1 MKHLFFLIVVSLCSL
16 VSNARER
23 VCFDNDWKFIL
34 GDSAQMASPEYNDS
48 HWRTLNVPHDWA
60 IEGDFHDSNPSGA
73 SGGALPGGI
82 GWYRKHFTLSS
93 LVSPQ
98 LSSRVSPQLSS
109 RAQSRDLLPHL
120 FLSFDGVYMN
130 STVYI
135 NGKKVGTRPYGY
147 SSFEYDITPYVH
159 EGENVVAVRVD
170 NSDQPNSRWY
180 SGCGI
185 YRHVWLTKTH
195 PIHIKHWGVYIHNG
209 KVEVDYINP
218 TNQKVTVKNELLDA
232 NGKVI
237 ARQSSRHSPRLS
249 SRATSRDLS
258 TSVEMTTGKDVS
270 SRHSPR
276 LSSRHSPRLSSRA
289 TSRDLLNA
297 EGKQKNRTIKLW
309 SCESPNI
316 YTVRTQLIVAGQVVD
331 EVTTTTG
338 FRDFKFDPKTGFW
351 LNGKNFK
358 LNGVCEHHDFGCLGS
373 ALNEDALHRKLTKLK
388 AMGVNAIRCSHN
400 PPAPEL
406 LNMCDTMGIIVMDE
420 SFDMWRR
427 RKTQNDYARFF
438 DEWHE
443 RDLTDLVLRDR
454 NHPSVLMWSI
464 GNEVLEQW
472 SDAKADTLT
481 LEQANLILN
490 AGHDASTLAK
500 EGELSVNSL
509 LTRHLAEIIKRY
521 DTTRPITAGCNEVNP
536 NNHLFKSGA
545 IDIIGFNY
553 HHQMVKDFPKNF
565 PDKPMIFSESVS
577 ALQTRGFY
585 MMPSDSIY
593 RAPKQWWLPYTDPTF
608 MCSAYDNMSASWG
621 STHEETWDVV
631 KNTPYVGGQFIWT
644 GFDYIGEPTP
654 YGFPARSSYFGVI
667 DLAGFPKDSY
677 YMYQSEWTDK
687 PMLHLFPHW
696 NWRPGQ
702 TIDLWAYYNQ
712 ADEVELFIN
721 GQSQGIKSKLPSRA
735 TPGDLSTSC
744 VLSVASDQRS
754 SAVEMTVGKDV
765 SSRAQSRDLC
775 TKYHAAWRVPFAPGE
790 ITAVSRKNG
799 KTVCTQTIKTA
810 GPPHHLRLSIDYQGK
825 TTTFITVEVVDKDG
839 NLCPWAENQIEF
851 STTGGAKILG
861 TDNGCQT
868 SMERFQAPRRKAFFG
883 KCLVVVQHPMT
894 SGAPSM
900 SSRPSPLMSSRPSP
914 LMSSRP
920 SPLMSSRATSRDLT
934 NSPTLT
940 AQSIDLLPSSI
951 QF

>member
-1 MKHLFFLIVVSLCSL
+1 M
-16 VSNARER
+16 
-23 VCFDNDWKFIL
+23 L
-34 GDSAQMASPEYNDS
+34 GDSVQMASVEYNDA
-48 HWRTLNVPHDWA
+48 HWRTLDVPHDWA
-60 IEGDFHDSNPSGA
+60 IEGDFRADNPSGA

-82 GWYRKHFTLSS
+82 GWYRKYFS
-93 LVSPQ
+93 LPAGSEKY
-98 LSSRVSPQLSS
+98 
-109 RAQSRDLLPHL
+109 
-120 FLSFDGVYMN
+120 FLEFDGVYMN

-135 NGKKVGTRPYGY
+135 NGQKVGSRPYGY

-185 YRHVWLTKTH
+185 YRHVWLTKTN
-195 PIHIKHWGVYIHNG
+195 PIHIKRWGVHIHNG
-209 KVEVDYINP
+209 KVDVDYVNP
-218 TNQKVTVKNELLDA
+218 TNQKVKVKNIWLDA
-232 NGKVI
+232 NGKTI
-237 ARQSSRHSPRLS
+237 TPPLS
-249 SRATSRDLS
+249 SRA
-258 TSVEMTTGKDVS
+258 KW
-270 SRHSPR
+270 SPET
-276 LSSRHSPRLSSRA
+276 PYV
-289 TSRDLLNA
+289 
-297 EGKQKNRTIKLW
+297 
-309 SCESPNI
+309 
-316 YTVRTQLIVAGQVVD
+316 YTVRTQLIVKGKVVD
-331 EVTTTTG
+331 EVETTTG

-351 LNGKNFK
+351 LNGKNIK
-358 LNGVCEHHDFGCLGS
+358 LNGVCEHHDFGCLGA

-406 LNMCDTMGIIVMDE
+406 LNMCDTMGFIVMDE

-443 RDLTDLVLRDR
+443 RDLTDMVLRDR

-521 DTTRPITAGCNEVNP
+521 DTSRPITAGCNEVNP

-565 PDKPMIFSESVS
+565 PDKPMIFTESVS

-585 MMPSDSIY
+585 KMPSDSIY
-593 RAPKQWWLPYTDPTF
+593 RAPKEWWLPYTDPTF

-696 NWRPGQ
+696 NWLPGQ

-712 ADEVELFIN
+712 ADEVELYLN
-721 GQSQGIKSKLPSRA
+721 GVSQGVKSKLP
-735 TPGDLSTSC
+735 
-744 VLSVASDQRS
+744 
-754 SAVEMTVGKDV
+754 
-765 SSRAQSRDLC
+765 SRAQSRDLC
-775 TKYHAAWRVPFAPGE
+775 TPYHAAWRIPFTPGE
-790 ITAVSRKNG
+790 ITAVSRRDG
-799 KTVCTQTIKTA
+799 KVVQTQTIKTA
-810 GPPHHLRLSIDYQGK
+810 GAPHHIRLSIDYKGK
-825 TTTFITVEVVDKDG
+825 TTTFITAEIVDKDG

-851 STTGGAKILG
+851 STTGGATILG

-883 KCLVVVQHPMT
+883 KCLVVV
-894 SGAPSM
+894 G
-900 SSRPSPLMSSRPSP
+900 L
-914 LMSSRP
+914 
-920 SPLMSSRATSRDLT
+920 SSRAQSRDLLEI
-934 NSPTLT
+934 PTLH
-940 AQSIDLLPSSI
+940 ANSIDLAPSSI
-951 QF
+951 EF